1 MEAPSSGHHSWTQT
15 HMCEHIHTETC
26 THTDNRSLKLKVLFL
41 LGGNALVWREAKT
54 HTQECEHRRVCCRSR
69 AASVFC
75 TWLHGSWE
83 QVMILSLNLDST

>member
-1 MEAPSSGHHSWTQT
+1 METPSSGHHSWTQT

-41 LGGNALVWREAKT
+41 LGGSALVWREAKT
-54 HTQECEHRRVCCRSR
+54 HTHRSVSTGGC
-69 AASVFC
+69 AADPVRLVFC

-83 QVMILSLNLDST
+83 QVMILSLNLDSA